1 MASDWLGSIVSIN
14 CGDSLGVYQGRVS
27 AVDQVSQTISLTR
40 PFHNGVKCL
49 VPEVTFRAGDI
60 TELKILEI
68 PSSGD
73 SQQCGDPQQTELGL
87 PGVGCQVGINQNGT
101 GKLLKKSM
109 SSSAP
114 QNIPKRA
121 EMRTQDVAISPQQPC
136 SKSYVDRHME
146 SLSQSRS
153 FRRRHNSWS
162 SSSRHPNQATPKKSG
177 IKNGQMKN
185 KDDECFGDDI
195 EEIPDTDFDFEGN
208 LALFD
213 KAAVFEEI
221 DTYERR
227 SGTRS
232 RGTPN
237 ERPSRY
243 RHDENILESEPIV
256 YRRIMV
262 PQNTSKEFCTDS
274 GLVVPSVSYELHKKL
289 LSVAEKHGLT
299 LERRLE
305 MTGVC
310 ASQMALTL
318 LGGPNRLNPKN
329 VHQRPTVALLC
340 GPHVKGAQGISCG
353 RHLANHDV
361 HVILF
366 LPNFVKMLESITNEL
381 SLFSKTQGQQVSSLK
396 DLPSSPVDLVINCLD
411 CHENAFLRD
420 QPWYKAAVD
429 WANQNRAPVL
439 SIDPPMFEAELGIDA
454 KWSLALGLPL
464 PLGERAGRVYL
475 CDIGIPQQVF
485 QEVGIN
491 YRSPFGC
498 KFVIPLHST

>member
-1 MASDWLGSIVSIN
+1 MTKRGHDRGTLQRRVKVKELWNSYHKAQEADRCFGAAPTSCRFCKELDAILG
-14 CGDSLGVYQGRVS
+14 GDSTS
-27 AVDQVSQTISLTR
+27 AAKTAVDTSVACMPLESGLSQEEEILDKDVEGEG
-40 PFHNGVKCL
+40 N
-49 VPEVTFRAGDI
+49 PEAEDDSEARDTWSQ
-60 TELKILEI
+60 ELF
-68 PSSGD
+68 
-73 SQQCGDPQQTELGL
+73 
-87 PGVGCQVGINQNGT
+87 
-101 GKLLKKSM
+101 
-109 SSSAP
+109 SAP
-114 QNIPKRA
+114 EEA
-121 EMRTQDVAISPQQPC
+121 
-136 SKSYVDRHME
+136 
-146 SLSQSRS
+146 SQSQLS
-153 FRRRHNSWS
+153 EFGKAQKGEEAPGS
-162 SSSRHPNQATPKKSG
+162 SSSRHPNQVTPKKSG
-177 IKNGQMKN
+177 LKNGQMKS

-237 ERPSRY
+237 ERPARY
-243 RHDENILESEPIV
+243 RHDENILESEPVV
-256 YRRIMV
+256 YRRIVV
-262 PQNTSKEFCTDS
+262 PQNTNKEFCTDS
-274 GLVVPSVSYELHKKL
+274 GLVVPSVSYELHKKV
-289 LSVAEKHGLT
+289 LSVAEKYGLT

-310 ASQMALTL
+310 ASQMALSL

-353 RHLANHDV
+353 RHLSNHDV

-381 SLFSKTQGQQVSSLK
+381 NLFSKTQGQQVSSVK
-396 DLPSSPVDLVINCLD
+396 DLPDTPVDLVINCLD

-439 SIDPPMFEAELGIDA
+439 SIDPPMSEMEQGIDA

-475 CDIGIPQQVF
+475 CDIGIPQKVF

-491 YRSPFGC
+491 YHSPFGC